1 MNSPIFTDQSERLP
15 LLTGVGRAWQGLER
29 SSSPEMSVR
38 LRELFEH
45 LNSRLGF
52 APGGEGKRRQDT
64 LNLLLRYAYPELTI
78 DLADRIYVQHERP
91 MVFLNRDHI
100 QMNRN
105 ADPDPPQPGATIDDL
120 GPAMETVFRELAE
133 TLKNRKALRDDP
145 VVVRMLAESY
155 SYYMA
160 LTKNFPWEDPLKDQ
174 IPPGTAP
181 VLDVATGLTG
191 FSLVHDWPASHPLL
205 VLADRMPFIVE
216 GLTHFKNLLGR
227 ANVEI
232 LQAGFPESPAN
243 SHPFG
248 TIHVSKFLHHLHRE
262 DRKRFLRWA
271 LDQLVP
277 GGQLSIIDTDL
288 ENRILLEAEDL
299 EYRGKLI
306 PGYLETLVRIED
318 RFCHNL
324 VDDIR
329 ELGYTVKNFDFH
341 EYHDETDAY
350 SHYPGDALPIKFLGF
365 EILAQKTPRSAKSD
379 YGRGE
384 LFKSAPCITP
394 PS

>member
-1 MNSPIFTDQSERLP
+1 MNSSIFTDDKERLP
-15 LLTGVGRAWQGLER
+15 LLSDVGRAWQGLDR

-45 LNSRLGF
+45 LSTRFGFSLGEE
-52 APGGEGKRRQDT
+52 GERHQASF
-64 LNLLLRYAYPELTI
+64 NLMLRYAYPELMI
-78 DLADRIYVQHERP
+78 DLADRVYVQHERP
-91 MVFLNRDHI
+91 MVFLNQDHI

-105 ADPDPPQPGATIDDL
+105 ADPNPPEPSKSIEDL
-120 GPAMETVFRELAE
+120 GPDMETGFRELAE
-133 TLKNRKALRDDP
+133 TLKNHEEFREDP

-191 FSLVHDWPASHPLL
+191 FSLIHDWPASHPLL
-205 VLADRMPFIVE
+205 VLADSMPFIVE
-216 GLTHFKNLLGR
+216 GLTHFKNLMGR
-227 ANVEI
+227 QNVEI
-232 LQAGFPESPAN
+232 LQAEFPESSGVSN
-243 SHPFG
+243 KFG
-248 TIHVSKFLHHLHRE
+248 TIHVSKFLHHLQRDE
-262 DRKRFLRWA
+262 RKQFLRWA
-271 LDQLVP
+271 QNQLTS

-288 ENRILLEAEDL
+288 ENRVL
-299 EYRGKLI
+299 
-306 PGYLETLVRIED
+306 D

-329 ELGYTVKNFDFH
+329 EMGYAVRNFDFH

-365 EILAQKTPRSAKSD
+365 EILAQKSS
-379 YGRGE
+379 
-384 LFKSAPCITP
+384 
-394 PS
+394 

>member
-1 MNSPIFTDQSERLP
+1 MNSPVFTDDQERLP
-15 LLTGVGRAWQGLER
+15 LLSESGRAWQGLDR

-45 LNSRLGF
+45 LNTRLGF
-52 APGGEGKRRQDT
+52 ASTDQGKQQQE
-64 LNLLLRYAYPELTI
+64 LFNLILRYAYPELTI
-78 DLADRIYVQHERP
+78 DLADRVYVQHERP
-91 MVFLNRDHI
+91 MVFLNREHI
-100 QMNRN
+100 QLNRN
-105 ADPDPPQPGATIDDL
+105 ADPDPPQPSASVEEL
-120 GPAMETVFRELAE
+120 GLEMEALFRELTEA
-133 TLKNRKALRDDP
+133 LKNQKTLREDP

-191 FSLVHDWPASHPLL
+191 FSLIHDWPASHPLL
-205 VLADRMPFIVE
+205 VLADGMPFIVE

-227 ANVEI
+227 RNVEI
-232 LQAGFPESPAN
+232 LQAEFPESPGAA
-243 SHPFG
+243 HKYG
-248 TIHVSKFLHHLHRE
+248 TIHVSKFLHHLARE
-262 DRKRFLRWA
+262 ERKRFLRWA
-271 LDQLVP
+271 QNQLTP

-288 ENRILLEAEDL
+288 ENRILIEAEDID
-299 EYRGKLI
+299 YRNKLM
-306 PGYLETLVRIED
+306 PGYLETLVKIED

-329 ELGYTVKNFDFH
+329 DLGYAVQNFDYH

-350 SHYPGDALPIKFLGF
+350 SHYPGDDLPVKFLGF
-365 EILAQKTPRSAKSD
+365 EILAQKSS
-379 YGRGE
+379 
-384 LFKSAPCITP
+384 
-394 PS
+394 

>member
-1 MNSPIFTDQSERLP
+1 MNSPIFTDDKERLP
-15 LLTGVGRAWQGLER
+15 LLSDVGRAWQGLDR

-45 LNSRLGF
+45 LNTRLGF
-52 APGGEGKRRQDT
+52 APGDEGQRRQAT
-64 LNLLLRYAYPELTI
+64 FNLLLRYAYPELMI
-78 DLADRIYVQHERP
+78 DLADRVYVQHERP

-100 QMNRN
+100 KMNRN
-105 ADPDPPQPGATIDDL
+105 ADPEPPQPSTDIKEF
-120 GPAMETVFRELAE
+120 GPDMETLFRELTE
-133 TLKNRKALRDDP
+133 TLQDQKALREDP

-191 FSLVHDWPASHPLL
+191 FSLIHDWPASHPLL
-205 VLADRMPFIVE
+205 VLADSMPFIVE
-216 GLTHFKNLLGR
+216 GLTHFKNLLDR
-227 ANVEI
+227 RNVEI
-232 LQAGFPESPAN
+232 LQAEFPECPGLSYK
-243 SHPFG
+243 FG
-248 TIHVSKFLHHLHRE
+248 TIHVSKFLHHLQRDE
-262 DRKRFLRWA
+262 RQQFLRWVQN
-271 LDQLVP
+271 QLTP

-288 ENRILLEAEDL
+288 ENRILMQAEDL
-299 EYRGKLI
+299 DYANKLM
-306 PGYLETLVRIED
+306 PGYLETLVKIED

-329 ELGYTVKNFDFH
+329 EMGYTVRNFDFH

-350 SHYPGDALPIKFLGF
+350 SHYPGDDLPIKFLGF
-365 EILAQKTPRSAKSD
+365 EILAQKNP
-379 YGRGE
+379 
-384 LFKSAPCITP
+384 
-394 PS
+394 

>member
-1 MNSPIFTDQSERLP
+1 MTDQIFTDHTERLP
-15 LLTGVGRAWQGLER
+15 LLTAVGRAWQGLDR
-29 SSSPEMSVR
+29 SSSPEMNVR

-45 LNSRLGF
+45 LNKRLGF
-52 APGGEGKRRQDT
+52 APTDAGQRHQERF
-64 LNLLLRYAYPELTI
+64 NLMLRYTYPELTI
-78 DLADRIYVQHERP
+78 DLADRVYVQHERP

-100 QMNRN
+100 QLNRD
-105 ADPDPPQPGATIDDL
+105 ADPTPPQPSEPVEAL
-120 GPAMETVFRELAE
+120 GPDMEALFRELAQ
-133 TLKNRKALRDDP
+133 TLKNRKDLRDDP

-191 FSLVHDWPASHPLL
+191 FSLIHDWPPSHPLL
-205 VLADRMPFIVE
+205 VLADGMPFIVE

-227 ANVEI
+227 QNVEI
-232 LQAGFPESPAN
+232 LQAEFPESPGVT
-243 SHPFG
+243 HKFG
-248 TIHVSKFLHHLHRE
+248 TIHVSKFLHHLERE

-271 LDQLVP
+271 QDQLAP

-288 ENRILLEAEDL
+288 ENRILSEAEDHD
-299 EYRGKLI
+299 YRNKLM
-306 PGYLETLVRIED
+306 PGYLETLVKIED

-329 ELGYTVKNFDFH
+329 DLGYTVQNFDYH
-341 EYHDETDAY
+341 EYHDQTDAY
-350 SHYPGDALPIKFLGF
+350 SHFPGDDLPIKFLGF
-365 EILAQKTPRSAKSD
+365 EILAQKNP
-379 YGRGE
+379 
-384 LFKSAPCITP
+384 
-394 PS
+394 